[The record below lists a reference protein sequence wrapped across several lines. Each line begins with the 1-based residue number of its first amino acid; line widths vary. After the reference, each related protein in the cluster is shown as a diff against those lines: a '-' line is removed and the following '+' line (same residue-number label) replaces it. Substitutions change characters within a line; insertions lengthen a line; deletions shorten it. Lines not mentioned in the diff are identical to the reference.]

1 MASPW
6 FEFPGPPPS
15 TNDAPR
21 GDKDAP
27 RAVAARFR
35 LFCFPYAGG
44 GASIFRSWA
53 NWLPEEVEAVGIQLP
68 GRETR
73 LAEPLMLSMGP
84 LTDELSEEMPPHL
97 DLPFAFYGH
106 STGALIAFELA
117 RVLRKRGLPQPELL
131 FLSGQDGPREKPPLI
146 RHTLPDAEFIEI
158 LRNCKGTPDAV
169 LQNPDL
175 LEILLPRIRSDGAIY
190 ETYDYELQPPLDA
203 RIVIFEGT
211 DDRFVTQ
218 PGLAAWRKETRG
230 GFHHYAPLSGGH
242 FFLHAEED
250 ALARH
255 INQELG
261 RLLYE
266 PACSAHG

>member
-1 MASPW
+1 
-6 FEFPGPPPS
+6 
-15 TNDAPR
+15 
-21 GDKDAP
+21 
-27 RAVAARFR
+27 
-35 LFCFPYAGG
+35 
-44 GASIFRSWA
+44 
-53 NWLPEEVEAVGIQLP
+53 
-68 GRETR
+68 
-73 LAEPLMLSMGP
+73 MLSMGP
-84 LTDELSEEMPPHL
+84 LTDELSEEMIPHL

-117 RVLRKRGLPQPELL
+117 PRPAQAPAAPTGPAVSVG
-131 FLSGQDGPREKPPLI
+131 SGRPRAKKPPLI
-146 RHTLPDAEFIEI
+146 RHTLPDAQFIEI

-190 ETYDYELQPPLDA
+190 ETYDYEPQPPLDA

-211 DDRFVTQ
+211 DDRFVTER
-218 PGLAAWRKETRG
+218 GLAAWRRETRG

-242 FFLHAEED
+242 FFLHAEEE

-255 INQELG
+255 INEELG

-266 PACSAHG
+266 PACSAQG